1 MQSNERFGFGKGV
14 TFEGA
19 GTVDLDQGLRS
30 FMLGIYNHMAG
41 GVALTG
47 VAAYGV
53 STWAAANPEVAQA
66 LYASPLKWLIAFAP
80 LAMVFAISFMM
91 NRMSA
96 SAAKGWF
103 YAFAAVMGL
112 SISSIFL
119 VYTNTSIFQAF
130 LISATAFGALSL
142 WGYTTKRDI
151 SGWGAFLF
159 MGVIGLVIASIV
171 NIFLGS
177 SVLAFAVSIIALF
190 VFSALTAWDTQRLKS
205 MYIYGAQTGEEMSK
219 MAIMGALSLYI
230 NLINIFMS
238 ILQLTGERE

>member
-1 MQSNERFGFGKGV
+1 MQSNERFVFNKGV
-14 TFEGA
+14 TFEGSQA
-19 GTVDLDQGLRS
+19 VDIDQGLRS
-30 FMLGIYNHMAG
+30 FMLGIYNHMAA

-47 VAAYGV
+47 AAAFGV
-53 STWAAANPEVAQA
+53 STWAAANPAVAQA
-66 LYASPLKWLIAFAP
+66 LYASPLKWLITFAP
-80 LAMVFAISFMM
+80 LIMVFAISFMM

-103 YAFAAVMGL
+103 YAFAVTMGV

-130 LISATAFGALSL
+130 LVSATAFGALSL

-177 SVLAFAVSIIALF
+177 SALGFAVSVIALF
-190 VFSALTAWDTQRLKS
+190 VFAALTAWDTQRLKS
-205 MYIYGAQTGEEMSK
+205 MYLYGAHAGDEMSK

-238 ILQLTGERE
+238 VLQLTGERE